1 MPSATRDWRHPTPK
15 SHLELT
21 QRLLRIRSAFREGRG
36 INGEVR
42 KIGDTD
48 FCFSRMVRVAIGLV
62 LILVIVGY
70 SAFSVITTGQVLGID
85 ARLFLV
91 VAPVLAAVSWAAFNI
106 GRAAVGQ
113 LQLMLKRSRA

>member
-1 MPSATRDWRHPTPK
+1 
-15 SHLELT
+15 
-21 QRLLRIRSAFREGRG
+21 
-36 INGEVR
+36 
-42 KIGDTD
+42 
-48 FCFSRMVRVAIGLV
+48 MVRVAIGLV

-91 VAPVLAAVSWAAFNI
+91 VAPILAAVSWAACTI

-113 LQLMLKRSRA
+113 LQRMLKRSRA

>member
-1 MPSATRDWRHPTPK
+1 MGSTEK
-15 SHLELT
+15 SV
-21 QRLLRIRSAFREGRG
+21 RSANRFP
-36 INGEVR
+36 
-42 KIGDTD
+42 
-48 FCFSRMVRVAIGLV
+48 FSRVVRVAIGLV

-91 VAPVLAAVSWAAFNI
+91 VAPILAAVSWAAFNI

>member
-1 MPSATRDWRHPTPK
+1 MPVVTPSWRSAT
-15 SHLELT
+15 LESAADCCEIDQLGAT
-21 QRLLRIRSAFREGRG
+21 QSRNPGV
-36 INGEVR
+36 VR
-42 KIGDTD
+42 KIAPHHALSMS
-48 FCFSRMVRVAIGLV
+48 FVRVAIGLV
-62 LILVIVGY
+62 LILAIVGY

-113 LQLMLKRSRA
+113 LQMLIKRSRA